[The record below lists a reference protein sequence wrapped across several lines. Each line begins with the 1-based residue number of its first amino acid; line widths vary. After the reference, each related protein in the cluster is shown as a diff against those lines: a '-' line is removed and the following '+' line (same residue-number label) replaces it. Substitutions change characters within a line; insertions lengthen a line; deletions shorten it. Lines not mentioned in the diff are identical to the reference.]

1 MSCLY
6 ILDIDPLLDIL
17 LVNIYVIIICRI
29 LKKDKQVNSTNINRL
44 TENKLAVTG
53 RERRGWNGKIEGGN

>member
-29 LKKDKQVNSTNINRL
+29 LKRQTS
-44 TENKLAVTG
+44 EYNKHKIDSQRNKTTVTG
-53 RERRGWNGKIEGGN
+53 RERRGWKWGKIERN